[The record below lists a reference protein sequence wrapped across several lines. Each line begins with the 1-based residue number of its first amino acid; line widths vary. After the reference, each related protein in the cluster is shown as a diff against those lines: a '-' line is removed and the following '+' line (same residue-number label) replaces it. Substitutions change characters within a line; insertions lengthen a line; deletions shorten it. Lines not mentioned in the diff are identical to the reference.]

1 MPPPSFFSLQYH
13 FIYRPFMKLAS
24 VLSFIVSKLSDR
36 QRAAAGRFLVATIKR
51 FNFAALPTADDLT
64 KDNTA
69 EISQKVKAAMD
80 AVGPDGKRGG
90 WIAGKAVIDEA
101 RKPGAALADMPEGLM
116 VTLFMGLPGKTTP
129 QTSFLATQLLHSL
142 KQKYY
147 ETGHPDYLFSQAL
160 SAAEAE
166 LRKADDWG
174 GCFGGVLQA
183 MFNARQDP
191 TPPLGWRARELLV
204 LTGFRQF
211 PEYVKFLSVDADGTL
226 LLPRGKS
233 YEEFAAAMLAN
244 AYGPYPF
251 A

>member
-1 MPPPSFFSLQYH
+1 
-13 FIYRPFMKLAS
+13 MKLAGI
-24 VLSFIVSKLSDR
+24 LSFIVSKLSDGK
-36 QRAAAGRFLVATIKR
+36 RAAAGRLLVAAIKR
-51 FNFAALPTADDLT
+51 FNFVALPTADDLT

-69 EISQKVKAAMD
+69 EIGQKVKAAMD

-90 WIAGKAVIDEA
+90 WIAGQAVIDAA
-101 RKPGAALADMPEGLM
+101 RKPAAALDAVPEGLM
-116 VTLFMGLPGKTTP
+116 VTLFMGLPGHTTP
-129 QTSFLATQLLHSL
+129 QTSALATSLLRAL

-147 ETGHPDYLFSQAL
+147 ETGQPHYLFSQAL
-160 SAAEAE
+160 AAAEAE
-166 LRKADDWG
+166 LRKADDWS

-211 PEYVKFLSVDADGTL
+211 PEYVKFLTVDANGKL